1 MLIFEK
7 YRLPEVPDT
16 MSHLKEEPKED
27 AWIEVE
33 TEPEPPVTFL

>member
-7 YRLPEVPDT
+7 YHLPEVPGN
-16 MSHLKEEPKED
+16 MAQLKEESKED

-33 TEPEPPVTFL
+33 TEPEPAVSCL